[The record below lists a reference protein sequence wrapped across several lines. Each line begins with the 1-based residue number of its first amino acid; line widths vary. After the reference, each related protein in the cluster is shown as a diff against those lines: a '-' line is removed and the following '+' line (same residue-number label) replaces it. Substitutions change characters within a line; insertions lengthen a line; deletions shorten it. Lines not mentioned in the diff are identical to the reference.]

1 MSFQNIHQFTITFF
15 IFLLICVNIVISK
28 HSVPQYDLSESE
40 MRMVLNGMSINDL
53 NALNNLIELNS
64 ELNYEYESHEESPT
78 EVNEE
83 EISNGHS
90 DMDYTDEFQ
99 YDQIPYPKNTISLK
113 ISTGEKEDYRLNYNE
128 YYIRQLHGS
137 FPRNSEAHS
146 KHIRIK
152 RN

>member
-113 ISTGEKEDYRLNYNE
+113 ISTAKL
-128 YYIRQLHGS
+128 Q
-137 FPRNSEAHS
+137 
-146 KHIRIK
+146 
-152 RN
+152 